1 MLISKPVTHDKAHL
15 DSLARIDDY
24 GGQKKGADPLDRH
37 RGGTLWYGVCGLLS
51 IRFHWEGY

>member
-51 IRFHWEGY
+51 IRFH